1 MAFKLDDLPNK
12 NNIKNKIEVNVFV
25 GNIYIPKPLTYSQ
38 VIEIPIYRGITL
50 KHILKSQY
58 LMQFS
63 IICGKL
69 AAIMDAILHLQ

>member
-1 MAFKLDDLPNK
+1 MAFKLDDLPN
-12 NNIKNKIEVNVFV
+12 NSNIKNKIEVNVFV
-25 GNIYIPKPLTYSQ
+25 SNIYIPKPLPYSQ

-58 LMQFS
+58 LLQFS

-69 AAIMDAILHLQ
+69 AAILDAVLNLQ